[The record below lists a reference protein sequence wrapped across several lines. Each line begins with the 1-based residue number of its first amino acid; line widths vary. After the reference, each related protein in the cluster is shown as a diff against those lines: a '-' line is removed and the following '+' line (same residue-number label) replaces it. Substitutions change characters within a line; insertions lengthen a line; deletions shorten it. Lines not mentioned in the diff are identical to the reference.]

1 MGSCFFV
8 VATSNRSGVAN
19 FAIEERRVESVS
31 VLEVAGDLDL
41 SSAPALCARLEQVLG
56 DRPAGVVVDLSQLEF
71 CDSTGLR
78 ALAGAA
84 EEARIRLAR
93 LVIVA
98 PSRPAAARGFEM
110 SGAAEFLPLV
120 DELSTGLEFAS
131 S

>member
-1 MGSCFFV
+1 MA
-8 VATSNRSGVAN
+8 ATSNPSGVAN
-19 FAIEERRVESVS
+19 LAIDERRVDSVS

-41 SSAPALCARLEQVLG
+41 SSAPALCARLEQALG
-56 DRPAGVVVDLSQLEF
+56 DQPLGVVVDLSRLEF
-71 CDSTGLR
+71 CDATGLR

-98 PSRPAAARGFEM
+98 PSRPAAARGFEI

-120 DELSTGLEFAS
+120 DELSTGLEFVS

>member
-1 MGSCFFV
+1 MA
-8 VATSNRSGVAN
+8 ATSNPGGVAN
-19 FAIEERRVESVS
+19 LAIEERRVDTVS

-41 SSAPALCARLEQVLG
+41 SSAPALCARVEQALG
-56 DRPAGVVVDLSQLEF
+56 DRPAGVVVDLSRLEF

-98 PSRPAAARGFEM
+98 PSRPAAARGFEI
-110 SGAAEFLPLV
+110 SGAVEFLPLV
-120 DELSTGLEFAS
+120 DDLSTGLEIIS
-131 S
+131 G

>member
-1 MGSCFFV
+1 MA
-8 VATSNRSGVAN
+8 ATSDRSDVAN
-19 FAIEERRVESVS
+19 FTIDVRCVDGVS
-31 VLEVAGDLDL
+31 VLEVAGELDL
-41 SSAPALCARLEQVLG
+41 SSAPALCARLEQALG
-56 DRPAGVVVDLSQLEF
+56 DSPAGVVVDLSALEF

-98 PSRPAAARGFEM
+98 PSRPAAARAFEL

-120 DELSTGLEFAS
+120 DDLSTALEFVS

>member
-1 MGSCFFV
+1 V
-8 VATSNRSGVAN
+8 AATSNPTGVAN
-19 FAIEERRVESVS
+19 LAIEERRVEGVS

-41 SSAPALCARLEQVLG
+41 SSAPALCVRLERALE
-56 DRPAGVVVDLSQLEF
+56 DRPAGVVVDLSRLEF

-98 PSRPAAARGFEM
+98 PSRPAAARGFEIA
-110 SGAAEFLPLV
+110 GAVAFLPLV
-120 DELSTGLEFAS
+120 DELSTGLELVAG
-131 S
+131 